1 MDNIT
6 HTLTAIALSRA
17 GLNRLCPRATLLL
30 LISANIPDLDMVTLF
45 RGTLTNLEIHRGYT
59 HSLLLFPVMA
69 ALATALSALL
79 CRQKLPWLRAWLIAC
94 VGVLSHLLLDLTNA
108 YGIRLGLPFSS
119 KWFYL
124 DLNYLFDG
132 VIMSVLIIAALWPL
146 LARLVSDEIGERRK
160 TGPGLAIFAL
170 VFFASY
176 DGARFVLHQRAIAQ
190 LESRLYEGE
199 EPLRVAALPR
209 AVNPLVWDGIVETSS
224 AYHVYAVPG
233 IGEFDPAGGDP
244 LFKSEWRPSFE
255 AAAKTEPFRY
265 LMYYARFPLWRE
277 SPAAGGSTP
286 LEQVELIELRF
297 GHPPNPTLHAEALVN
312 NQNQVIETGITFLG
326 PMRKAAK

>member
-1 MDNIT
+1 MDNVT
-6 HTLTAIALSRA
+6 HTLTAIAMSRA
-17 GLNRLCPRATLLL
+17 GLNRVCPRATLLL
-30 LISANIPDLDMVTLF
+30 IISANIPDLDMVTLF
-45 RGTLTNLEIHRGYT
+45 KGTLTNLEIHRGYT

-69 ALATALSALL
+69 AVATALTALL
-79 CRQKLPWLRAWLIAC
+79 CRQKLPWLRAWQIAC

-119 KWFYL
+119 SWFYL

-132 VIMSVLIIAALWPL
+132 VILTVLAVAALWPL
-146 LARLVSDEIGERRK
+146 LARLVSDEIGERSK
-160 TGPGLAIFAL
+160 PGPGLAIFAL
-170 VFFASY
+170 LFFVAY

-190 LESRLYEGE
+190 MESRLYDGE
-199 EPLRVAALPR
+199 QPLRVAALPL
-209 AVNPLVWDGIVETSS
+209 AANPLVWDGIVETSS
-224 AYHVYAVPG
+224 AYHVYAVPST
-233 IGEFDPAGGDP
+233 GEFDPAGGAT
-244 LFKSEWRPSFE
+244 LFKSEWRLSFD

-286 LEQVELIELRF
+286 LQNVELIELRF

-312 NQNQVIETGITFLG
+312 GQNQVLETGVTFLG
-326 PMRKAAK
+326 PLRRAAK